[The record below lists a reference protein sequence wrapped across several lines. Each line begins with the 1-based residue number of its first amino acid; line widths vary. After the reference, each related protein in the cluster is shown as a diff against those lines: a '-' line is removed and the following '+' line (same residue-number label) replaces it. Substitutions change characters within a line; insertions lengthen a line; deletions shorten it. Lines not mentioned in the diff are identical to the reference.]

1 MDKKSNYN
9 SPKLEIIDIKIDD
22 ILSISEVAKTEGVF
36 NWDDNDEIW

>member
-22 ILSISEVAKTEGVF
+22 ILSISEVSKTEGVF